1 DDLGRVAV
9 GEAVGDTPHRLLA
22 GYSGTRAPGPGASFA
37 VLPTHP
43 PGPVLLTWLLGRAGL
58 SGALPVG
65 LVFTVLGALCVPV
78 VCVAVRSLCHETAA
92 RRLIPILVLAPWGG
106 WMAGSPDAVTAL
118 LTALAV
124 AVGVVGCEPGRRS
137 VWWALGSGLLLGLAA
152 LFGYAPVWLGV
163 AVAAAY
169 FVRRR
174 PLLNVL
180 TGLGALVPLWLFAA
194 WGFSWP
200 AGLALARM
208 PDQSVGDTL
217 AWVFLDLT
225 IVVLATGPVGV
236 RAARRLRLTP
246 GWPFLLGAAATAL
259 FAVAA
264 GLADGAAE
272 RTWLPLFPWL
282 LVAAVAPRPRPTR
295 PGDQVQ
301 AGDLPVTLMSLGALA
316 AIALRLCLGG
326 PA

>member
-1 DDLGRVAV
+1 ML
-9 GEAVGDTPHRLLA
+9 
-22 GYSGTRAPGPGASFA
+22 
-37 VLPTHP
+37 
-43 PGPVLLTWLLGRAGL
+43 
-58 SGALPVG
+58 
-65 LVFTVLGALCVPV
+65 FTVLGALSVPA
-78 VCVAVRSLCHETAA
+78 VCVAVRSLCHEPAA
-92 RRLIPILVLAPWGG
+92 RRLVPVLVLAPWGG
-106 WMAGSPDAVTAL
+106 WMAASPDAATAL
-118 LTALAV
+118 LAALAV

-152 LFGYAPVWLGV
+152 LFGYAPVWLGM

-180 TGLGALVPLWLFAA
+180 TGLGALLPLWLFAA

-200 AGLALARM
+200 DGLALARAPRM
-208 PDQSVGDTL
+208 APTSAL

-225 IVVLATGPVGV
+225 IVVLATGPVAV

-259 FAVAA
+259 FAAVA
-264 GLADGAAE
+264 GLADGGTE

-282 LVAAVAPRPRPTR
+282 LVAAVAPRPRPAG
-295 PGDQVQ
+295 PGDRLR
-301 AGDLPVTLMSLGALA
+301 AGSLPVILMSLGAIGA
-316 AIALRLCLGG
+316 VVLRLCL
-326 PA
+326 ATA